1 MLRSASLMLL
11 VVLWLAAAPTTATAQ
26 EGDAAARERARDLI
40 ASGDNHLARGD
51 RLMARGKK
59 VDAQESY
66 LAALA
71 DYEAAHKAFKS
82 PKIYF
87 AIALAEKRL
96 GRYIEALGHF
106 DRLLAELD
114 EVPEK
119 LRAEVERHVNEV
131 KQNLGVILFRIQPDG
146 ATLEVDGEVIGR
158 APLNRPHYVV
168 PGEHEYRVHR
178 PGYETLEASIVLEA
192 GDVREDQLVLKSGTD
207 PSPPVV
213 LVERPAAPPH
223 APEGPAEAR
232 PLYVGL
238 GLTGAFAAGAAVTGL
253 LAMSRHDTF
262 TDDAATPDDRDSA
275 RTSGRNLAL
284 VTDVLVIGAIASATY
299 TTFYYFTRY
308 RPDRESDGAAAFHLV
323 PAVSPETAGVAV
335 TGRF

>member
-1 MLRSASLMLL
+1 MVRLLSLAILL
-11 VVLWLAAAPTTATAQ
+11 TVSLTAAPATAQ
-26 EGDAAARERARDLI
+26 EGDAAARDRARDLI

-51 RLMARGKK
+51 RLMERGKK

-131 KQNLGVILFRIQPDG
+131 KQNLGVILFRIQPEG

-178 PGYETLEASIVLEA
+178 PGYETLEGSIVLEA
-192 GDVREDQLVLKSGTD
+192 GDVREDPLVLKSGTD
-207 PSPPVV
+207 SSPPVEV
-213 LVERPAAPPH
+213 EERPAAPP

-238 GLTGAFAAGAAVTGL
+238 GLTGAFVAGAAVTGL

-262 TDDAATPDDRDSA
+262 TDDSATPDDRDSA

-299 TTFYYFTRY
+299 TAFYYVTRY
-308 RPDRESDGAAAFHLV
+308 RPDRESGGASAFQVV
-323 PAVSPETAGVAV
+323 PAVSPESAGVAV